1 MSTYNFKQSALKTY
15 IWNRT
20 FVLVEG
26 TLSNGETIDMMRD
39 YWYAM
44 KDDKEL
50 KRLRK
55 LSKDKKAEN
64 EAGWSDLCT
73 SHIYKC
79 IENIAYSH
87 PSIYEQLGLESEHLV
102 KGQAPI
108 VVVFEKKKSAA
119 LDVVNEFN
127 AGHAFFKGQVPTED
141 VAHICSYLNKS
152 KYNKGY
158 IFVVSDYDPA
168 GVNLAD
174 NVRKKVNQFATES
187 EIEVI
192 RVEYGDDPIEEF
204 ETYEL
209 DYNNTNKK
217 WIDDGYESG
226 VEFNTPENTRRG
238 ILGYIEQSMLEHVD
252 KRIFVDIA
260 YTQWLSKSY
269 RDLAYTDDYYK
280 ELKKQLE
287 ELTEELNSK
296 IDNRKKRFLQKVL
309 HTSNIFEHVTYE
321 DDYDADVID
330 SEDEQSEDDVDYFE
344 SLLGDKNP
352 MTEESKDDLL
362 QELIEDGVGQFEL
375 YNIYRQYRS

>member
-1 MSTYNFKQSALKTY
+1 MSTYNFKDAPLKTY

-20 FVLVEG
+20 LPLVES

-44 KDDKEL
+44 KDDKEIL
-50 KRLRK
+50 RLRK
-55 LSKDKKAEN
+55 ESKNKKAKT
-64 EAGWSDLCT
+64 AGGWGDMCT

-79 IENIAYSH
+79 IENLSYSN
-87 PSIYEQLGLESEHLV
+87 PSIYEQLGLESEYLV
-102 KGQAPI
+102 KGSVPI
-108 VVVFEKKKSAA
+108 VVLFEKKKGAA
-119 LDVVNEFN
+119 LETVQNFS
-127 AGHAFFKGQVPTED
+127 AGHAFFEGQVPTED

-168 GVNLAD
+168 GINLAD
-174 NVRKKVNQFATES
+174 KVREKVNRFATES

-192 RVEYGDDPIEEF
+192 RVEYGDDPTEEF

-209 DYNNTNKK
+209 EYNTTNKK
-217 WIDDGYESG
+217 WIDGGYEYG

-260 YTQWLSKSY
+260 YTMWLSKSY
-269 RDLAYTDDYYK
+269 RDLTHTDDYYRNMKK
-280 ELKKQLE
+280 ELAD
-287 ELTEELNSK
+287 LTKELNSK

-309 HTSNIFEHVTYE
+309 HTSNIFEHTTYE